1 MTRSYPLLPSGF
13 SVVPPGKLASAV
25 TCLEMLKP
33 PTGVGAIDAPGLVL
47 ARFDGDDLAGYR
59 RLFRSIGEDWL
70 WSSRLAKSDDALRA
84 VTHDPSVEIYVL
96 SDGADEIGLLEL
108 DFREPGAC
116 EVIFLGVIKEA
127 IGKGAGRFLIENAI
141 SIAWS
146 RPIRRFW
153 LHTCHLDHPD
163 ALAFYQS
170 FGFKPCALWVEV
182 FDDPRLTGV
191 LPRTVAPHVPLL
203 ERDED

>member
-1 MTRSYPLLPSGF
+1 MTRSYPLLPDGF

-25 TCLEMLKP
+25 TCLEMLTRP
-33 PTGVGAIDAPGLVL
+33 ADAGVIAAAGLSL
-47 ARFDGDDLAGYR
+47 ARIDGDDLAGYR
-59 RLFRSIGEDWL
+59 RLFRSVGEDWL
-70 WSSRLAKSDDALRA
+70 WSSRIEKSDEDLRA
-84 VTHDPSVEIYVL
+84 VLQDPSVETYVL
-96 SDGADEIGLLEL
+96 SDGADQIGLLEL

-116 EVIFLGVIKEA
+116 EVVFLGVIKMA
-127 IGKGAGRFLIENAI
+127 LGKGAGRFLIENAI

-163 ALAFYQS
+163 ALAFYQR

-191 LPRTVAPHVPLL
+191 LPRTVAPHVPLF
-203 ERDED
+203 ERDEG